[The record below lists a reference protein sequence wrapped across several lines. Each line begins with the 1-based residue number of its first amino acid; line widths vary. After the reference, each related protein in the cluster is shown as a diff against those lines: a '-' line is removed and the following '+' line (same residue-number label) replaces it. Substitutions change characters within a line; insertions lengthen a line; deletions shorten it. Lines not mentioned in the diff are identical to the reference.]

1 MSQKLERFE
10 VYLQKYEKLV
20 VANAGNFVDDQL
32 VEDVAQHTFLKMYEH
47 LDYLDDKT
55 IKNWLIVVSGNIAK
69 DYLKRGGKNRAE
81 SIELT
86 ELEFLMEERQESAE
100 ACFEKDEKQKAALN
114 LLRTACSL
122 LFDKNPI
129 WYYIMIDA
137 CMLEMTSAEIG
148 RVLGLTPNHVD
159 VMKAR
164 ARRFLKKELGK
175 EFQDYF

>member
-32 VEDVAQHTFLKMYEH
+32 AEDVAQDTFLKMYEH
-47 LDYLDDKT
+47 LDYLDDDK
-55 IKNWLIVVSGNIAK
+55 IKSWLIVVSGNIAK
-69 DYLKRGGKNRAE
+69 DYLKKGGKNKAE
-81 SIELT
+81 FMDLMN
-86 ELEFLMEERQESAE
+86 LECETEERHASAE
-100 ACFEKDEKQKAALN
+100 ECFEKDEKQKAALK

-129 WYYIMIDA
+129 WYYIMIDS
-137 CMLEMTSAEIG
+137 CMLGMTSAEIG
-148 RVLGLTPNHVD
+148 KVLSLTPGNVD
-159 VMKAR
+159 VMKTR
-164 ARRFLKKELGK
+164 ARKFLKKELGK